1 MDACV
6 FVSTDARTCF
16 IPLLRSTCACVHAK
30 LLQSCP
36 TLCDSKDSSRPG
48 SSGHRI
54 RWARIL
60 EWVAISFS
68 SSTCELP
75 VTDSLEEKEFFF
87 NPLQQ
92 GGTTRGSS
100 FSSTHFIHF
109 FSSFW
114 VRKGSCAESL
124 LKPGRH
130 ISARLA
136 GHRPPPRAGLRSDA
150 PRQAWQ
156 GQGQRQR
163 PHPSFCWENT
173 LKRKPPLQP
182 SLFSHAGD
190 PPATPGRSITR
201 PHPQSRPCL
210 LSEALPF
217 EEVPQR
223 NPEGWS

>member
-36 TLCDSKDSSRPG
+36 TLCDSKDSSPPG

-109 FSSFW
+109 FSSLW

-124 LKPGRH
+124 LKPGRRM
-130 ISARLA
+130 SARLA
-136 GHRPPPRAGLRSDA
+136 GHRAGL
-150 PRQAWQ
+150 
-156 GQGQRQR
+156 GGT
-163 PHPSFCWENT
+163 H
-173 LKRKPPLQP
+173 
-182 SLFSHAGD
+182 
-190 PPATPGRSITR
+190 
-201 PHPQSRPCL
+201 
-210 LSEALPF
+210 EAR
-217 EEVPQR
+217 EEGHVG
-223 NPEGWS
+223 EKAL